1 MTDWGTVALTD
12 EAHVSGRRETKQHGG
27 RPVLDSTH
35 GSVSRDRYLE
45 SNYLREID
53 QMLKPLQT
61 ACLAGTG
68 LLAIGEFLLA
78 CAGDQIS
85 ARRPEVTTS
94 AASVPSKPG
103 PSKSIDVN
111 RPVEAPVPFLVAMQ
125 ESPTSSQHGVRRLPV
140 SNVGWIG
147 LVLEDKNGVRVGTVF
162 PGGPA
167 AFAGVRV
174 GDMLMRVGGTNVES
188 MQVASAAIE
197 RLVPQQQTSLTIQH
211 GGKTV
216 ELKVTP
222 DSYAEFQQNYIAEM
236 MRAIRVIPSMASSTG
251 SARPTC
257 RSSSCVDSSS
267 RMSGWTGR
275 CSKSSRR

>member
-1 MTDWGTVALTD
+1 
-12 EAHVSGRRETKQHGG
+12 
-27 RPVLDSTH
+27 
-35 GSVSRDRYLE
+35 
-45 SNYLREID
+45 
-53 QMLKPLQT
+53 MLKPLQT

-68 LLAIGEFLLA
+68 LLAIGAFLLA

-125 ESPTSSQHGVRRLPV
+125 ESPTSSQHGVQRLPV

-147 LVLEDKNGVRVGTVF
+147 LVLEDKNGVRVGAVF

-236 MRAIRVIPSMASSTG
+236 MRRDPRDPKYGQQHGVSS
-251 SARPTC
+251 ADMQ
-257 RSSSCVDSSS
+257 VELV
-267 RMSGWTGR
+267 
-275 CSKSSRR
+275 RRLFQQNERLDRTLLEVLKEVNALRKQVAGLQK